1 VPASR
6 TSRAAALRVVA
17 LVLALALA
25 AAAAGCAPSKQEE
38 RDADLAAS
46 RAVTFRSPDGV
57 KLSGRVFGD
66 GQVGVVLA
74 HMFPAD
80 QTSWWA
86 FARTLAP
93 KGFTVLTFDFR
104 GYCPGGVAGCSEG
117 EKDVAA
123 VWQDVLGAVDFLEAR
138 GLVRVM
144 LVGASMG
151 GTASLVASA
160 QPGVHVIAVVTL
172 SAPQSFEGLTA
183 DQSVLANVTAAKL
196 FVAGNSDPTGAA
208 QAAQAMYDESP
219 QPKRVE
225 IFTSSDHGTDL
236 LTGNQS
242 GRVQTLILM
251 YLELY
256 SGS

>member
-1 VPASR
+1 VPASGAG
-6 TSRAAALRVVA
+6 RAEVLRA
-17 LVLALALA
+17 MALALALA
-25 AAAAGCAPSKQEE
+25 AAAVGCAPSRQEE
-38 RDADLAAS
+38 RNVDIAGS
-46 RAVTFRSPDGV
+46 TAVSFRSPDGV
-57 KLSGRVFGD
+57 KLAGRVFGD

-86 FARTLAP
+86 FARVLAEN
-93 KGFTVLTFDFR
+93 GFTVLTFDFR

-117 EKDVAA
+117 QRDVAA
-123 VWQDVLGAVDFLEAR
+123 MWQDVLGAVDFMMAR

-151 GTASLVASA
+151 GTASLIAAA
-160 QPGVHVIAVVTL
+160 QPGVPVVAIVAL

-183 DQSVLANVTAAKL
+183 DRTVLGNVTAAKL

-208 QAAQAMYDESP
+208 TAAQAMYDQSP
-219 QPKRVE
+219 PPKQVE

-242 GRVQTLILM
+242 GRVQTLILG
-251 YLELY
+251 YLEQH
-256 SGS
+256 SGA

>member
-1 VPASR
+1 M
-6 TSRAAALRVVA
+6 
-17 LVLALALA
+17 
-25 AAAAGCAPSKQEE
+25 GCAPSTKEE

-46 RAVTFRSPDGV
+46 TAITFRAPDGV

-66 GQVGVVLA
+66 GLVGVVLA

-104 GYCPGGVAGCSEG
+104 GYCPGGAAGCSEG

-123 VWQDVLGAVDFLEAR
+123 MWQDVLGAVAFLEAR

-151 GTASLVASA
+151 GTASLVAAS
-160 QPGVHVIAVVTL
+160 QPGVPVIAVVAL

-183 DQSVLANVTAAKL
+183 DRSVLANVTAAKL
-196 FVAGNSDPTGAA
+196 FVAGNSDPRGAA

-219 QPKRVE
+219 APKRLE
-225 IFTSSDHGTDL
+225 IVTSRDHGTDL

-242 GRVQTLILM
+242 GRVQNLVLN
-251 YLELY
+251 YLEQY
-256 SGS
+256 SGP

>member
-1 VPASR
+1 MPASGAG
-6 TSRAAALRVVA
+6 RAEVLLAMA
-17 LVLALALA
+17 LALALA
-25 AAAAGCAPSKQEE
+25 ASAMGCAPSRQEE
-38 RDADLAAS
+38 RNVDIAAS
-46 RAVTFRSPDGV
+46 TAVSFRSPDGV
-57 KLSGRVFGD
+57 KLAGRVFGD

-86 FARTLAP
+86 FARILAP

-117 EKDVAA
+117 QRDVAA
-123 VWQDVLGAVDFLEAR
+123 MWQDVLGAVDFMMAR

-151 GTASLVASA
+151 GTASLIAAA
-160 QPGVHVIAVVTL
+160 QPGVPVVAIVAL

-183 DQSVLANVTAAKL
+183 DPTVLGNVTAAKL

-208 QAAQAMYDESP
+208 TAAQAMYEESP
-219 QPKRVE
+219 PPKRVE

-242 GRVQTLILM
+242 GRVQTLIIG
-251 YLELY
+251 YLEQR
-256 SGS
+256 SGA

>member
-1 VPASR
+1 MPAWV
-6 TSRAAALRVVA
+6 TGRARALRGVA
-17 LVLALALA
+17 FVLALALA
-25 AAAAGCAPSKQEE
+25 AAAPGCAASKQDE

-46 RAVTFRSPDGV
+46 TAVTFRSPDGV

-66 GQVGVVLA
+66 GKVGVVLA

-117 EKDVAA
+117 KKDVAA
-123 VWQDVLGAVDFLEAR
+123 MWQDVLGAVDFLEAR

-151 GTASLVASA
+151 GTACLVAAS
-160 QPGVHVIAVVTL
+160 QPGVVVVALVAL
-172 SAPQSFEGLTA
+172 SAPQSFEGLSA
-183 DQSVLANVTAAKL
+183 DQGVLANVTAAKL

-208 QAAQAMYDESP
+208 QAAQAMYQESP
-219 QPKRVE
+219 QPKRIE

-242 GRVQTLILM
+242 GRVQTLILN
-251 YLELY
+251 YLEQY
-256 SGS
+256 SRI

>member
-1 VPASR
+1 VPASGAG
-6 TSRAAALRVVA
+6 RAEVLRAMALG
-17 LVLALALA
+17 LALA
-25 AAAAGCAPSKQEE
+25 AAAMGCAPSRQEE
-38 RDADLAAS
+38 RNADIAGS
-46 RAVTFRSPDGV
+46 TAVSFRSPDGV
-57 KLSGRVFGD
+57 KLAGRVFGD

-86 FARTLAP
+86 FARVLAQN
-93 KGFTVLTFDFR
+93 GFTVLTFDFR

-117 EKDVAA
+117 QRDVAA
-123 VWQDVLGAVDFLEAR
+123 MWQDVLGAVDFMVAR

-151 GTASLVASA
+151 GTASLIAAA
-160 QPGVHVIAVVTL
+160 QPGVPVVAIVAL

-183 DQSVLANVTAAKL
+183 DPTVLGNVTAAKL

-208 QAAQAMYDESP
+208 TAAQAMYDQSP
-219 QPKRVE
+219 PPKQVE

-242 GRVQTLILM
+242 GRVQTLIIG
-251 YLELY
+251 YLEQH
-256 SGS
+256 SGA

>member
-1 VPASR
+1 MA
-6 TSRAAALRVVA
+6 
-17 LVLALALA
+17 LALALA
-25 AAAAGCAPSKQEE
+25 TAAVGCAPSRQEE
-38 RDADLAAS
+38 RNADIAAS
-46 RAVTFRSPDGV
+46 TAVSFRSPDGV
-57 KLSGRVFGD
+57 KLAGRVFGD

-86 FARTLAP
+86 FARVLAQN
-93 KGFTVLTFDFR
+93 GFTVLTFDFR

-117 EKDVAA
+117 QRDVAA
-123 VWQDVLGAVDFLEAR
+123 MWQDVLGAVDFMMAR

-151 GTASLVASA
+151 GTASLIAAA
-160 QPGVHVIAVVTL
+160 QPGVPVVAIVAL

-183 DQSVLANVTAAKL
+183 DRTVLGNVTAAKL

-208 QAAQAMYDESP
+208 TAAQAMYEESP
-219 QPKRVE
+219 PPKQVE

-242 GRVQTLILM
+242 GRVQTLIIG
-251 YLELY
+251 YLEQR
-256 SGS
+256 SGA

>member
-1 VPASR
+1 VPASGAG
-6 TSRAAALRVVA
+6 RAEVLRA
-17 LVLALALA
+17 MALALALA
-25 AAAAGCAPSKQEE
+25 TAAVGCAPSRQEE
-38 RDADLAAS
+38 RNADIAAS
-46 RAVTFRSPDGV
+46 TAVSFRSPDGV
-57 KLSGRVFGD
+57 KLAGRVFGD

-86 FARTLAP
+86 FARVLAQN
-93 KGFTVLTFDFR
+93 GFTVLTFDFR

-117 EKDVAA
+117 QRDVAA
-123 VWQDVLGAVDFLEAR
+123 MWQDVLGAVDFMMAR

-151 GTASLVASA
+151 GTASLIAAA
-160 QPGVHVIAVVTL
+160 QPGVPVVAIVAL

-183 DQSVLANVTAAKL
+183 DRTVLGNVTAAKL

-208 QAAQAMYDESP
+208 TAAQAMYEESP
-219 QPKRVE
+219 PPKQVE

-242 GRVQTLILM
+242 GRVQTLIM
-251 YLELY
+251 GYLEQH
-256 SGS
+256 SDA

>member
-1 VPASR
+1 MPASGAG
-6 TSRAAALRVVA
+6 RAEVLRA
-17 LVLALALA
+17 MALALALA
-25 AAAAGCAPSKQEE
+25 TAAVGCAPSRQEE
-38 RDADLAAS
+38 RNADIAAS
-46 RAVTFRSPDGV
+46 TAVSFRSPDGV
-57 KLSGRVFGD
+57 QLAGRVFGD

-86 FARTLAP
+86 FARVLAQN
-93 KGFTVLTFDFR
+93 GFTVLTFDFR

-117 EKDVAA
+117 QRDVAA
-123 VWQDVLGAVDFLEAR
+123 MWQDVLGAVDFMMAR

-151 GTASLVASA
+151 GTASLIAAA
-160 QPGVHVIAVVTL
+160 QPGVPVVAIVAL

-183 DQSVLANVTAAKL
+183 DRTVLGNVTAAKL

-208 QAAQAMYDESP
+208 TAAQAMYEESP
-219 QPKRVE
+219 PPKQVE

-242 GRVQTLILM
+242 GRVQTLIIG
-251 YLELY
+251 YLEQR
-256 SGS
+256 SGA

>member
-6 TSRAAALRVVA
+6 ASRADVLRA
-17 LVLALALA
+17 MALALALA
-25 AAAAGCAPSKQEE
+25 AAAVGCAPSRQEE
-38 RDADLAAS
+38 RNADIAAS
-46 RAVTFRSPDGV
+46 TAVSFRSPDGV
-57 KLSGRVFGD
+57 KLAGRVFGD

-86 FARTLAP
+86 FARVLAP
-93 KGFTVLTFDFR
+93 QGFTVLTFDFR

-117 EKDVAA
+117 QRDVAA
-123 VWQDVLGAVDFLEAR
+123 MWQDVLGAVDFMMAR

-151 GTASLVASA
+151 GTASLIAAA
-160 QPGVHVIAVVTL
+160 QPGMPVVAIVAL

-183 DQSVLANVTAAKL
+183 DHTVLGNVTAAKL
-196 FVAGNSDPTGAA
+196 FLAGNSDPTGAA
-208 QAAQAMYDESP
+208 AAAQAMYEESP
-219 QPKRVE
+219 PPKQVE

-242 GRVQTLILM
+242 GRVQTQIIG
-251 YLELY
+251 YLERH
-256 SGS
+256 SGA

>member
-6 TSRAAALRVVA
+6 ASRADVLRA
-17 LVLALALA
+17 MALALALA
-25 AAAAGCAPSKQEE
+25 AAAVGCAPSRQEE
-38 RDADLAAS
+38 RNADIAAS
-46 RAVTFRSPDGV
+46 TAVSFRSPDGV
-57 KLSGRVFGD
+57 KLAGRVFGD

-86 FARTLAP
+86 FARVLAP
-93 KGFTVLTFDFR
+93 QGFTVLTFDFR

-117 EKDVAA
+117 QRDVAA
-123 VWQDVLGAVDFLEAR
+123 MWQDVLGAVDFMMAR

-151 GTASLVASA
+151 GTASLIAAA
-160 QPGVHVIAVVTL
+160 QPGMPVVAIVAL

-183 DQSVLANVTAAKL
+183 DRTVLGNVTAAKL
-196 FVAGNSDPTGAA
+196 FLAGNSDPTGAA
-208 QAAQAMYDESP
+208 AAAQAMYEESP
-219 QPKRVE
+219 PPKQVE

-242 GRVQTLILM
+242 GRVQTLIIG
-251 YLELY
+251 YLEQH
-256 SGS
+256 SGA

>member
-1 VPASR
+1 MPASGAG
-6 TSRAAALRVVA
+6 RAEVLRAMAV
-17 LVLALALA
+17 ALALA
-25 AAAAGCAPSKQEE
+25 TAAMGCAPFRQEE
-38 RDADLAAS
+38 RNADIAAS
-46 RAVTFRSPDGV
+46 TAVNFRSPDGV
-57 KLSGRVFGD
+57 KLAGRVFGD

-86 FARTLAP
+86 FARVLAQN
-93 KGFTVLTFDFR
+93 GFTVLTFDFR

-117 EKDVAA
+117 QRDVAA
-123 VWQDVLGAVDFLEAR
+123 MWQDVLGAVDFMMAR

-151 GTASLVASA
+151 GTASLIAAA
-160 QPGVHVIAVVTL
+160 QPGVPVVAIVAL

-183 DQSVLANVTAAKL
+183 DRTVLGNVTAAKL

-208 QAAQAMYDESP
+208 TAAQAMYEESP
-219 QPKRVE
+219 PPKQVE

-242 GRVQTLILM
+242 GRVQTLIIG
-251 YLELY
+251 YLEQR
-256 SGS
+256 SGA

>member
-1 VPASR
+1 
-6 TSRAAALRVVA
+6 
-17 LVLALALA
+17 LALALA
-25 AAAAGCAPSKQEE
+25 LATAAVGCAPSRQEE
-38 RDADLAAS
+38 RNADIAAS
-46 RAVTFRSPDGV
+46 TAVSFPSPDGV
-57 KLSGRVFGD
+57 KLAGRVFGD
-66 GQVGVVLA
+66 GQAGVVLA

-86 FARTLAP
+86 FAQVLVQN
-93 KGFTVLTFDFR
+93 GFTVLTFDFR

-117 EKDVAA
+117 QRDVAA
-123 VWQDVLGAVDFLEAR
+123 MWQDVLGAVDFMMAR

-151 GTASLVASA
+151 GTASLIAAA
-160 QPGVHVIAVVTL
+160 QPGVPVVAIVAL

-183 DQSVLANVTAAKL
+183 DRTVLGNVTAAKL

-208 QAAQAMYDESP
+208 TAAQAMYEESP
-219 QPKRVE
+219 PPKQVE

-242 GRVQTLILM
+242 GRVQTLIIG
-251 YLELY
+251 YLEQR
-256 SGS
+256 SGA

>member
-1 VPASR
+1 VPASGAG
-6 TSRAAALRVVA
+6 RAEVLRA
-17 LVLALALA
+17 MALALALA
-25 AAAAGCAPSKQEE
+25 AAAMGCAPSRQGE
-38 RDADLAAS
+38 RNADIAGS
-46 RAVTFRSPDGV
+46 TAVSFRSPDGV
-57 KLSGRVFGD
+57 KLAGRVFGE

-86 FARTLAP
+86 FARVLAQN
-93 KGFTVLTFDFR
+93 GFTVLTFDFR

-117 EKDVAA
+117 QRDVAA
-123 VWQDVLGAVDFLEAR
+123 MWQDVLGAVDFMIAR

-151 GTASLVASA
+151 GTASLIAAA
-160 QPGVHVIAVVTL
+160 QPGVPVVAIVAL

-183 DQSVLANVTAAKL
+183 DPTLLGNVTAAKL

-208 QAAQAMYDESP
+208 TAAQAMYDQSP
-219 QPKRVE
+219 PPKQVE

-242 GRVQTLILM
+242 GRVQTLIIG
-251 YLELY
+251 YLEQH
-256 SGS
+256 SGA

>member
-1 VPASR
+1 VPARGASQVDVV
-6 TSRAAALRVVA
+6 RAV
-17 LVLALALA
+17 ALALA
-25 AAAAGCAPSKQEE
+25 MAIAAVGCAPSGQEE
-38 RDADLAAS
+38 RNADIAAS
-46 RAVTFRSPDGV
+46 AAVSFRSSDGV
-57 KLSGRVFGD
+57 KLAGRVFGD

-86 FARTLAP
+86 FARVLAP

-117 EKDVAA
+117 QRDVAA
-123 VWQDVLGAVDFLEAR
+123 MWQDVMGAVEFMMAR
-138 GLVRVM
+138 GLLRVM

-151 GTASLVASA
+151 GTASLLAAA
-160 QPGVHVIAVVTL
+160 QPGVPVVAIVAL

-183 DQSVLANVTAAKL
+183 ERTVLANVTAAKL

-208 QAAQAMYDESP
+208 TAAQAMYAESP
-219 QPKRVE
+219 PPKEVE

-242 GRVQTLILM
+242 GRVQTLIVG
-251 YLELY
+251 YLERH
-256 SGS
+256 SGA

>member
-1 VPASR
+1 VPVSRASR
-6 TSRAAALRVVA
+6 AELLRAAALAFAVA
-17 LVLALALA
+17 TA
-25 AAAAGCAPSKQEE
+25 AVGCAPSRQEE
-38 RDADLAAS
+38 RKADIAAS
-46 RAVTFRSPDGV
+46 TAVSFRSPDGV
-57 KLSGRVFGD
+57 KLAGRVFGD
-66 GQVGVVLA
+66 GGVGVVLA

-86 FARTLAP
+86 FARVLAP

-117 EKDVAA
+117 QRDVAA
-123 VWQDVLGAVDFLEAR
+123 MWQDVVGAVEFMMAR

-151 GTASLVASA
+151 GTASLLAAA
-160 QPGVHVIAVVTL
+160 QPGVSVAAIVAV

-183 DQSVLANVTAAKL
+183 DRTVLGNVTAAKL

-208 QAAQAMYDESP
+208 TAALAMFAESP
-219 QPKRVE
+219 QPKQVE

-242 GRVQTLILM
+242 GRVQTLIIG
-251 YLELY
+251 YLEQHA
-256 SGS
+256 GA

>member
-1 VPASR
+1 VPASGAG
-6 TSRAAALRVVA
+6 RAEVLRA
-17 LVLALALA
+17 MALALALA
-25 AAAAGCAPSKQEE
+25 AAAMGCAPSRQGE
-38 RDADLAAS
+38 RNADIAGS
-46 RAVTFRSPDGV
+46 TAVSFRSPDGV
-57 KLSGRVFGD
+57 KLAGRVFGD

-86 FARTLAP
+86 FARVLAQN
-93 KGFTVLTFDFR
+93 GFTVLTFDFR

-117 EKDVAA
+117 QRDVAA
-123 VWQDVLGAVDFLEAR
+123 MWQDVLGAVDFMMAR

-151 GTASLVASA
+151 GTASLIAAA
-160 QPGVHVIAVVTL
+160 QPAVPVVAIVAL

-183 DQSVLANVTAAKL
+183 DPTVLGNVTAAKL

-208 QAAQAMYDESP
+208 TAAQAMYEESP
-219 QPKRVE
+219 PPKQVE

-242 GRVQTLILM
+242 GRVRR
-251 YLELY
+251 
-256 SGS
+256 

>member
-1 VPASR
+1 VPASGA
-6 TSRAAALRVVA
+6 SRAEVVRA
-17 LVLALALA
+17 MALAFALA
-25 AAAAGCAPSKQEE
+25 TAAVGCAPSRQEE
-38 RDADLAAS
+38 RNADIAAS
-46 RAVTFRSPDGV
+46 TAVSFRSPDGV
-57 KLSGRVFGD
+57 KLAGRVFGD

-86 FARTLAP
+86 FARVLAP

-117 EKDVAA
+117 QRDVAA
-123 VWQDVLGAVDFLEAR
+123 MWQDVLGAVDFMMGR

-151 GTASLVASA
+151 GTASLLAAA
-160 QPGVHVIAVVTL
+160 QPGVPVVAIVAL

-183 DQSVLANVTAAKL
+183 DSTVLGNVTAAKL

-208 QAAQAMYDESP
+208 TAAQFMYEESP
-219 QPKRVE
+219 PPKQIE

-242 GRVQTLILM
+242 GRVQTLIVG
-251 YLELY
+251 YLEQH
-256 SGS
+256 SGA

>member
-1 VPASR
+1 MPASGAG
-6 TSRAAALRVVA
+6 RAEVLRA
-17 LVLALALA
+17 MALALA
-25 AAAAGCAPSKQEE
+25 VAIAAAGCAPSRQEE
-38 RDADLAAS
+38 QNADLAAS
-46 RAVTFRSPDGV
+46 TVVSFRSPDGV
-57 KLSGRVFGD
+57 KLAGRVFGD

-86 FARTLAP
+86 FARHLAP

-117 EKDVAA
+117 QRDVAA
-123 VWQDVLGAVDFLEAR
+123 MWQDVLGAVDFMMAR
-138 GLVRVM
+138 GLARVM

-151 GTASLVASA
+151 GTASLIAAAQTDVPVLAIVA
-160 QPGVHVIAVVTL
+160 L

-183 DQSVLANVTAAKL
+183 DRIVLGNVTAAKL

-208 QAAQAMYDESP
+208 TAAEAMYEESP
-219 QPKRVE
+219 PPKQVE
-225 IFTSSDHGTDL
+225 IVTSVDHGTDL

-242 GRVQTLILM
+242 GRVQTLITG
-251 YLELY
+251 YLERY
-256 SGS
+256 SGA

>member
-1 VPASR
+1 M
-6 TSRAAALRVVA
+6 
-17 LVLALALA
+17 ALAFALA
-25 AAAAGCAPSKQEE
+25 TAAVGCAPSRQEE
-38 RDADLAAS
+38 RNAEIAAS
-46 RAVTFRSPDGV
+46 TAVSFRSPDGV
-57 KLSGRVFGD
+57 KLAGRVFGD

-86 FARTLAP
+86 FARVLAQ

-117 EKDVAA
+117 QRDVAA
-123 VWQDVLGAVDFLEAR
+123 MWQDVLGAVDFMMGR

-151 GTASLVASA
+151 GTASLLAAA
-160 QPGVHVIAVVTL
+160 QPGVPVVAIVAL

-183 DQSVLANVTAAKL
+183 DSTVLGNVTAAKL

-208 QAAQAMYDESP
+208 TAAQFMYEESP
-219 QPKRVE
+219 PPKQIE

-242 GRVQTLILM
+242 GRVQTLIVG
-251 YLELY
+251 YLEQH
-256 SGS
+256 SGA

>member
-1 VPASR
+1 VPASGAG
-6 TSRAAALRVVA
+6 RAEVLRA
-17 LVLALALA
+17 MALALALA
-25 AAAAGCAPSKQEE
+25 TAAVGCASRQEE
-38 RDADLAAS
+38 RNADIAAS
-46 RAVTFRSPDGV
+46 TAVSFRSPDGV
-57 KLSGRVFGD
+57 KLAGRVFGD

-86 FARTLAP
+86 FARDLAQN
-93 KGFTVLTFDFR
+93 GFTVLTFDFR

-117 EKDVAA
+117 QRDVAA
-123 VWQDVLGAVDFLEAR
+123 MWQDVVGAVDFMMAR

-151 GTASLVASA
+151 GTASLIAAA
-160 QPGVHVIAVVTL
+160 QPSVPVVAIVAL

-183 DQSVLANVTAAKL
+183 DRTVLGNVTAAKL

-208 QAAQAMYDESP
+208 TAAQAMYEESP
-219 QPKRVE
+219 PPKQVE

-242 GRVQTLILM
+242 GRVQTLIM
-251 YLELY
+251 GYLEQR
-256 SGS
+256 SGA

>member
-1 VPASR
+1 MPASGAG
-6 TSRAAALRVVA
+6 RAEVLRA
-17 LVLALALA
+17 MALALALA
-25 AAAAGCAPSKQEE
+25 TAAVGCAPSRQEE
-38 RDADLAAS
+38 RNADIAAS
-46 RAVTFRSPDGV
+46 TAVSFRSPDGV
-57 KLSGRVFGD
+57 KLAGRVFGD

-86 FARTLAP
+86 FARVLAQN
-93 KGFTVLTFDFR
+93 GFTVLTFDFR

-117 EKDVAA
+117 QRDVAA
-123 VWQDVLGAVDFLEAR
+123 MWQDVLGAVDFMMAR

-151 GTASLVASA
+151 GTASLIAAA
-160 QPGVHVIAVVTL
+160 QPGVPVVAIVAL

-183 DQSVLANVTAAKL
+183 DRTVLGNVTAAKL

-208 QAAQAMYDESP
+208 TAAQAMYEESP
-219 QPKRVE
+219 PPKQVE

-242 GRVQTLILM
+242 GRVQTLIIG
-251 YLELY
+251 YLEQR
-256 SGS
+256 SGA

>member
-1 VPASR
+1 MPASETR
-6 TSRAAALRVVA
+6 RAGALRAVA
-17 LVLALALA
+17 LVLALAA
-25 AAAAGCAPSKQEE
+25 AAVGCAPSMKEE

-46 RAVTFRSPDGV
+46 TAVTFRSPDGV

-66 GQVGVVLA
+66 GEVGVVLA

-104 GYCPGGVAGCSEG
+104 GYCPGGAAGCSEG

-151 GTASLVASA
+151 GTASLVAAS
-160 QPGVHVIAVVTL
+160 QPGVPVIAVIAL
-172 SAPQSFEGLTA
+172 SAPQSFGGLTA
-183 DQSVLANVTAAKL
+183 DRSVLANVTAAKL
-196 FVAGNSDPTGAA
+196 FVAGNSDQTGAA
-208 QAAQAMYDESP
+208 QAGQAMYDESP
-219 QPKRVE
+219 VPKRLE
-225 IFTSSDHGTDL
+225 IVTSSDHGTDL

-242 GRVQTLILM
+242 GRVQTLILN

-256 SGS
+256 AGS

>member
-1 VPASR
+1 MPASGAG
-6 TSRAAALRVVA
+6 RAEVLRAMAV
-17 LVLALALA
+17 ALALA
-25 AAAAGCAPSKQEE
+25 TAAMGCAPSRQEE
-38 RDADLAAS
+38 RNADIAAS
-46 RAVTFRSPDGV
+46 TAVNFRSPDGV
-57 KLSGRVFGD
+57 KLAGRVFGD

-86 FARTLAP
+86 FARVLAQN
-93 KGFTVLTFDFR
+93 GFTVLTFDFR

-117 EKDVAA
+117 QRDVAA
-123 VWQDVLGAVDFLEAR
+123 MWQDVLGAVDFMMAR

-151 GTASLVASA
+151 GTASLIAAA
-160 QPGVHVIAVVTL
+160 QPGVPVVAIVAL

-183 DQSVLANVTAAKL
+183 DRTVLGNVTAAKL
-196 FVAGNSDPTGAA
+196 FVAT
-208 QAAQAMYDESP
+208 AAQAMYEESP
-219 QPKRVE
+219 LPKQVE

-242 GRVQTLILM
+242 GRVQTLIM
-251 YLELY
+251 GYLQQH
-256 SGS
+256 SGA